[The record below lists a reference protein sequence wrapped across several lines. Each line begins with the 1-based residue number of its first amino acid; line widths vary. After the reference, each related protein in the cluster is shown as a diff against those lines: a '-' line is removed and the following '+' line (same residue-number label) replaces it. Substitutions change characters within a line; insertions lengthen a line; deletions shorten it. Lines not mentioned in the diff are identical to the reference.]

1 MKSRMK
7 KILILLRPS
16 EYVKNLFIFLPAF
29 FAVQIANME
38 LLPKELLAFIVFSAL
53 ASAIYIL
60 NDFCDIEEDRQ
71 HPQKKHRPLASGDIS
86 KKTALF
92 LMLGLAFV
100 GILPAAVFLPEAMS
114 IFLIY
119 IGINVIYSFWLKH
132 IAILDIMIIAV
143 SLVLRLLIGAAAANI
158 KLSMWIV
165 LMTFLLAL
173 FLALAK
179 RRDDVLIFMET
190 GKKLRK
196 VVGGYNL
203 KLLDVSM
210 AIMASVVI
218 VVYIL
223 YTTSTEP
230 ILRLHNEYLYLTVLF
245 VIIGIMRYLQI
256 VFLELNSGSPTLI
269 VLKDIFMQITI
280 FSWVLAFVWILY
292 L

>member
-1 MKSRMK
+1 MKTRMK

-29 FAVQIANME
+29 FAAQIADME
-38 LLPKELLAFIVFSAL
+38 LLPKELLAFAVFSAL

-71 HPQKKHRPLASGDIS
+71 HPKKKHRPLASGDIS
-86 KKTALF
+86 KRTALF

-100 GILPAAVFLPEAMS
+100 GILPTAVFLPEAMS

-119 IGINVIYSFWLKH
+119 ISINVIYSFWLKH

-165 LMTFLLAL
+165 IMTFLLAL

-179 RRDDVLIFMET
+179 RRDDVLIFMQT
-190 GKKLRK
+190 GKKMRK
-196 VVGGYNL
+196 AVDGYNL
-203 KLLDVSM
+203 KLLDSSM

-223 YTTSTEP
+223 YTTSAGP
-230 ILRLHNEYLYLTVLF
+230 MLRLHNEYLYLTVLF

-256 VFLELNSGSPTLI
+256 TFLELNSGSPTLI
-269 VLKDIFMQITI
+269 VLKDMFMQITI
-280 FSWVLAFVWILY
+280 YSWVISFVWILY